1 MEIMG
6 HPPELT
12 SLLCQGFICEGFAYQ
27 DKPVANANVVHL
39 RFADTWHKLVIDC
52 GVVIWRQSSKAPEPW
67 SIEEKGWRYP
77 HVNVGEMAGVI
88 GHHLEHYRTE
98 STSSGAMVTFCFD
111 NGRTI
116 IINNE
121 DDRSTFAIA

>member
-1 MEIMG
+1 MTSIPGPASATRSPGSLKAIRSVGSANSCPGENRCGMEIMG

-39 RFADTWHKLVIDC
+39 LFADTWDKIVMRC

-77 HVNVGEMAGVI
+77 NVNVGEMAGVI
-88 GHHLEHYRTE
+88 G
-98 STSSGAMVTFCFD
+98 
-111 NGRTI
+111 
-116 IINNE
+116 
-121 DDRSTFAIA
+121 